1 MPILVFD
8 MLIGEAPND
17 KDQAVEENGPDE
29 AVKART
35 VSQTAKRQ
43 QQ

>member
-1 MPILVFD
+1 MSILVFD
-8 MLIGEAPND
+8 MLIGEAPDD
-17 KDQAVEENGPDE
+17 KDQALEQNGQDE

-43 QQ
+43 QA